1 MPYTATTQ
9 DASVAQAAKEITI
22 RVLESITHGKRLEK
36 LRFRLW
42 DDSYWPDR
50 APCAATVVLNRPSAL
65 KEMLLR
71 GTESA
76 LGEAYIYSAF
86 DIEGDTEA
94 VFEFA
99 NLVIE
104 STDGWSRKLKCAYLL
119 DKLPDPEVEEES
131 DGDHHALLNGKQH
144 SLKRDRE
151 AIRFHYDVSN
161 DFYAQWLD
169 SRMVYSCACF
179 THRDEDLESA
189 QLNKLDLICRKL
201 GLQRGDKLLD
211 IGCGWGGLLLHA
223 AMNYGVQAEGVTLS
237 QNQLVLARQRIRSAG
252 LQDRVSVTLRDYR
265 ELKDFENYAAI
276 ASVGMVEHVGRKN
289 LRAYF
294 NHVSRLLRPG
304 GLFLNHGIGLGPV
317 PLPSGSGSFID
328 EFVFPDSEL
337 VPIGEMVQA
346 AENSRFEIRD
356 VESLRE
362 HYALTLR
369 HWVKRLESRHEDLLD
384 CMTYRLWRLYMAGC
398 EHGFK
403 IGQLSV
409 YQTLLAKLESNGHS
423 AAPLNRRMWYEAN
436 GVSDRST
443 GAVR

>member
-1 MPYTATTQ
+1 MTMPYAAKTQ
-9 DASVAQAAKEITI
+9 DVSIAESAREITV
-22 RVLESITHGKRLEK
+22 RVLESITQGKQLEK

-42 DDSYWPDR
+42 DGSYWPNR
-50 APCAATVVLNRPSAL
+50 EPSVSTVVLNRPSAL

-71 GTESA
+71 GTEAA
-76 LGEAYIYSAF
+76 LGEAYIQSAF

-94 VFEFA
+94 AFEFG

-104 STDGWSRKLKCAYLL
+104 STVGWSRKLKCAYLL
-119 DKLPDPEVEEES
+119 DKLPDRESEEES
-131 DGDHHALLNGKQH
+131 GGNHHSLLNGKQH

-179 THRDEDLESA
+179 THPAEDLESA

-201 GLQRGDKLLD
+201 GLQPGDRLLD

-223 AMNYGVQAEGVTLS
+223 AANYGVQAEGVTLS
-237 QNQLVLARQRIRSAG
+237 QNQLELARQRIQSAG

-265 ELKDFENYAAI
+265 ELKEFENYAAI

-289 LRAYF
+289 LCAYF

-337 VPIGEMVQA
+337 VPIGEMVSA
-346 AENSRFEIRD
+346 AENARLEIRD

-369 HWVKRLESRHEDLLD
+369 HWVKRLESRREDLLD
-384 CMTYRLWRLYMAGC
+384 CVTYRLWRLYMASC

-409 YQTLLAKLESNGHS
+409 YQTLLAKLETEGRSD
-423 AAPLNRRMWYEAN
+423 APFNRRAWY
-436 GVSDRST
+436 GTD
-443 GAVR
+443 GASASL